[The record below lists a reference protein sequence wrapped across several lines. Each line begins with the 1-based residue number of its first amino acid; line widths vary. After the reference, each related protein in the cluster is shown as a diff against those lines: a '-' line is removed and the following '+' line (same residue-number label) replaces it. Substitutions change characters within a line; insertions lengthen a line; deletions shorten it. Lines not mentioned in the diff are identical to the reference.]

1 MKTKYMILA
10 VALLLA
16 PTAMAQDYFAKLR
29 YYFGENSP
37 IVKQE
42 NTLTIHNTYYTSL
55 NGEKEGELTI
65 YKFKLPKSKAEY
77 IDSVK
82 VLYDAIDQLLDDKIV
97 RRSIY
102 TLWSLSGNKERTFT
116 GYRLYYN
123 KSESMIVGTEAE
135 NCYTVGIINEA
146 DTLFR
151 TTYTIEWSE
160 MADSGITGRLITTYA
175 PKVPQVASQTVAAP
189 SAQRSGVDKWM
200 TNLFYYLDRLKNDS
214 PISIYL
220 SPLYSLAKNCD
231 ALDSDDLK
239 VAIGQV
245 KLSKTK
251 FEQKRKDQSV
261 ILMLQQVAELLES
274 KLEKK
279 ASAVVRFNKNL
290 RF

>member
-16 PTAMAQDYFAKLR
+16 PTTMAQDYFAKLR

-82 VLYDAIDQLLDDKIV
+82 VLYDVINQDMDDGKIAD
-97 RRSIY
+97 RSIY
-102 TLWSLSGNKERTFT
+102 TLWSLSGNKERTYT

-123 KSESMIVGTEAE
+123 KSESTIVGTEAE

-160 MADSGITGRLITTYA
+160 MTDSGIAGRLITTYA
-175 PKVPQVASQTVAAP
+175 PKIPQVVSQTVAAP

-200 TNLFYYLDRLKNDS
+200 SNLFFYLDRLKNDN
-214 PISIYL
+214 SIYL

-231 ALDSDDLK
+231 ALDCDDLK

-251 FEQKRKDQSV
+251 FEQKRKDQSI

-274 KLEKK
+274 KLEKRQ
-279 ASAVVRFNKNL
+279 AQ
-290 RF
+290 

>member
-65 YKFKLPKSKAEY
+65 YKFKLPKSKANY

-82 VLYDAIDQLLDDKIV
+82 VLYDAINQDMDDGKIAD
-97 RRSIY
+97 RSIY

-123 KSESMIVGTEAE
+123 KSESTIVGTEAE

-146 DTLFR
+146 DSLFR

-160 MADSGITGRLITTYA
+160 MTDSGIAGRLITTYA
-175 PKVPQVASQTVAAP
+175 PKIPQVASQTVAAP

-200 TNLFYYLDRLKNDS
+200 SNLFFYLDRLKNDN
-214 PISIYL
+214 SIYL

-231 ALDSDDLK
+231 ALDCDDLK

-251 FEQKRKDQSV
+251 FEQKRKDQSI

-274 KLEKK
+274 KLEKRQ
-279 ASAVVRFNKNL
+279 AQ
-290 RF
+290 

>member
-82 VLYDAIDQLLDDKIV
+82 VLYDAIDQDMDDGKIAC
-97 RRSIY
+97 RSIY

-123 KSESMIVGTEAE
+123 KSESTIVGTEAE

-175 PKVPQVASQTVAAP
+175 PKIPQVASQTVAAP

-200 TNLFYYLDRLKNDS
+200 SNLFFYLDRLKNDN
-214 PISIYL
+214 SIYL

-251 FEQKRKDQSV
+251 FEQKRKDQSI

>member
-65 YKFKLPKSKAEY
+65 YKFKLPKSKVNY

-82 VLYDAIDQLLDDKIV
+82 VLYDVINQDMDDGKIAC
-97 RRSIY
+97 RIIY

-123 KSESMIVGTEAE
+123 KSESTIVGTEAE

-175 PKVPQVASQTVAAP
+175 PKIPQVASQTVAAP

-200 TNLFYYLDRLKNDS
+200 SNLFFYLDRLKNDN
-214 PISIYL
+214 SIYL

-251 FEQKRKDQSV
+251 FEQKRKDQSI

-274 KLEKK
+274 KLEKRQ
-279 ASAVVRFNKNL
+279 AQ
-290 RF
+290 

>member
-10 VALLLA
+10 VTLLLA

-82 VLYDAIDQLLDDKIV
+82 VLYDVINQDMDDGKIAD
-97 RRSIY
+97 RSIY

-123 KSESMIVGTEAE
+123 KSESTIVGTEAE

-175 PKVPQVASQTVAAP
+175 PKIPQVASQTVAAP

-200 TNLFYYLDRLKNDS
+200 SNLFFYLDRLKNDN
-214 PISIYL
+214 SIYL

-251 FEQKRKDQSV
+251 FEQKRKDQSI

-274 KLEKK
+274 KLEKRQ
-279 ASAVVRFNKNL
+279 AQ
-290 RF
+290 

>member
-82 VLYDAIDQLLDDKIV
+82 VLYDAISQAMAEGNIAC
-97 RRSIY
+97 RSIY
-102 TLWSLSGNKERTFT
+102 TLWSLSGNKERTYT

-123 KSESMIVGTEAE
+123 KSESTIVGTEAE

-160 MADSGITGRLITTYA
+160 MADSGIAGRLITTYA
-175 PKVPQVASQTVAAP
+175 PKIPQVASQTVAAP
-189 SAQRSGVDKWM
+189 SAQRSDVDKWM
-200 TNLFYYLDRLKNDS
+200 SNLFFYLDRLKNDN
-214 PISIYL
+214 SIYL

-231 ALDSDDLK
+231 ALDCDDLK

-245 KLSKTK
+245 KLSKIK
-251 FEQKRKDQSV
+251 FEQKRKDQSI

-274 KLEKK
+274 KLEKRQ
-279 ASAVVRFNKNL
+279 AQ
-290 RF
+290 

>member
-65 YKFKLPKSKAEY
+65 YKFKLLKSKANY

-82 VLYDAIDQLLDDKIV
+82 VLYDAIDQLLDGKIG

-123 KSESMIVGTEAE
+123 KSESTIVGTEAE

-160 MADSGITGRLITTYA
+160 MADSGIAGRLITTYA
-175 PKVPQVASQTVAAP
+175 PKIPQVASQTVAAP

-200 TNLFYYLDRLKNDS
+200 SNLFFYLDRLKNDN
-214 PISIYL
+214 SIYL
-220 SPLYSLAKNCD
+220 SLLYSLAKNCD

-251 FEQKRKDQSV
+251 FEQKRKDQSI

-274 KLEKK
+274 KLEKRQ
-279 ASAVVRFNKNL
+279 AQ
-290 RF
+290 

>member
-82 VLYDAIDQLLDDKIV
+82 VLYDVINQDMDDGKIAD
-97 RRSIY
+97 RSIY

-123 KSESMIVGTEAE
+123 KSESTIVGTEAE

-175 PKVPQVASQTVAAP
+175 PKIPQVASQTVAAP
-189 SAQRSGVDKWM
+189 SAQRSVVDKWM
-200 TNLFYYLDRLKNDS
+200 SNLFFYLDRLKNDN
-214 PISIYL
+214 SIYL

-251 FEQKRKDQSV
+251 FEQKRKDQSI

-274 KLEKK
+274 KLEKRQ
-279 ASAVVRFNKNL
+279 AQ
-290 RF
+290 

>member
-65 YKFKLPKSKAEY
+65 YKFKLPKSKANY

-82 VLYDAIDQLLDDKIV
+82 VLYDAIDQLLDGKID

-102 TLWSLSGNKERTFT
+102 TLWSLSGNKERTYT

-123 KSESMIVGTEAE
+123 KSESTIVGTEAE
-135 NCYTVGIINEA
+135 NCYTVGIINET

-160 MADSGITGRLITTYA
+160 MADSGIAGRLITTYA
-175 PKVPQVASQTVAAP
+175 PKIPQVASQTVAAP

-200 TNLFYYLDRLKNDS
+200 SNLFFYLDRLKNDN
-214 PISIYL
+214 SIYL

-251 FEQKRKDQSV
+251 FEQKRKDQSI

-274 KLEKK
+274 KLEKRQ
-279 ASAVVRFNKNL
+279 AQ
-290 RF
+290 

>member
-16 PTAMAQDYFAKLR
+16 PTTMAQDYFAKLR

-82 VLYDAIDQLLDDKIV
+82 VLYDVINQDMDDGKIAD
-97 RRSIY
+97 RSIY
-102 TLWSLSGNKERTFT
+102 TLWSLSGNKERTYT

-123 KSESMIVGTEAE
+123 KSESTIVGTEAE

-160 MADSGITGRLITTYA
+160 MTDSGITGRLITTYA
-175 PKVPQVASQTVAAP
+175 PKNPQVASQTVAAP
-189 SAQRSGVDKWM
+189 SAQRFGVDKWM
-200 TNLFYYLDRLKNDS
+200 SNLFFYLDRLKNDN
-214 PISIYL
+214 SIYL

-251 FEQKRKDQSV
+251 FEQKRKDQSI

-274 KLEKK
+274 KLEKRQ
-279 ASAVVRFNKNL
+279 AQ
-290 RF
+290 

>member
-82 VLYDAIDQLLDDKIV
+82 VLYDVINQDMDDGKIAD
-97 RRSIY
+97 RSIY
-102 TLWSLSGNKERTFT
+102 TLWSLSGNKERTYT

-123 KSESMIVGTEAE
+123 KSESTIVGTEAE

-160 MADSGITGRLITTYA
+160 MADSGIAGRLITTYA
-175 PKVPQVASQTVAAP
+175 PKIPQVASQTVAAP

-200 TNLFYYLDRLKNDS
+200 SNLFFYLDRLKNDN
-214 PISIYL
+214 SIYL
-220 SPLYSLAKNCD
+220 SPLYSLAKNSD

-251 FEQKRKDQSV
+251 FEQKRKDQSI

-274 KLEKK
+274 KLEKRQ
-279 ASAVVRFNKNL
+279 AQ
-290 RF
+290 

>member
-42 NTLTIHNTYYTSL
+42 NTLTIHNSYYTSL

-82 VLYDAIDQLLDDKIV
+82 VLYDAIDQLLDGKID

-102 TLWSLSGNKERTFT
+102 TLWSLSGNKERTYT

-123 KSESMIVGTEAE
+123 KSESTIVGTEAE
-135 NCYTVGIINEA
+135 NCYTVGIINET

-160 MADSGITGRLITTYA
+160 MADSGIAGRLITTYA
-175 PKVPQVASQTVAAP
+175 PKIPQVASQTVAAP

-200 TNLFYYLDRLKNDS
+200 SNLFFYLDRLKNDN
-214 PISIYL
+214 SIYL

-231 ALDSDDLK
+231 ALDSADLK

-251 FEQKRKDQSV
+251 FEQKRKDQSI

-274 KLEKK
+274 KLEKRQ
-279 ASAVVRFNKNL
+279 AQ
-290 RF
+290 

>member
-10 VALLLA
+10 VTLLLA

-65 YKFKLPKSKAEY
+65 YKFKLPKSKANY

-82 VLYDAIDQLLDDKIV
+82 VLYDAISQAMADGKIV

-123 KSESMIVGTEAE
+123 KSESTIVGTEAE

-160 MADSGITGRLITTYA
+160 MTDSGIAGRLITTYA
-175 PKVPQVASQTVAAP
+175 PKIPQVASQTVAAP

-200 TNLFYYLDRLKNDS
+200 SNLFFYLDRLKNDN
-214 PISIYL
+214 SIYL

-251 FEQKRKDQSV
+251 FEQKRKDQSI

-274 KLEKK
+274 KLEKRQ
-279 ASAVVRFNKNL
+279 AQ
-290 RF
+290 

>member
-1 MKTKYMILA
+1 MILA

-82 VLYDAIDQLLDDKIV
+82 VLYDVINQDMDDGKIAD
-97 RRSIY
+97 RSIY

-123 KSESMIVGTEAE
+123 KSESTIVGTEAE

-160 MADSGITGRLITTYA
+160 MTDSGIAGRLITTYA
-175 PKVPQVASQTVAAP
+175 PKIPQVASQTVAAP

-200 TNLFYYLDRLKNDS
+200 SNLFFYLDRLKNDN
-214 PISIYL
+214 SIYL

-251 FEQKRKDQSV
+251 FEQKRKDQSI

-274 KLEKK
+274 KLEKRQ
-279 ASAVVRFNKNL
+279 AQ
-290 RF
+290 

>member
-82 VLYDAIDQLLDDKIV
+82 VLYDAIDQDMDDGKIAC
-97 RRSIY
+97 RSIY

-123 KSESMIVGTEAE
+123 KSESTIVGTEAE

-160 MADSGITGRLITTYA
+160 MTDSGIAGRLITTYA
-175 PKVPQVASQTVAAP
+175 PKIPQVASQTVAAP

-200 TNLFYYLDRLKNDS
+200 SNLFFYLDRLKNDN
-214 PISIYL
+214 SIYL

-245 KLSKTK
+245 KLLKTE

-274 KLEKK
+274 KLEKRQ
-279 ASAVVRFNKNL
+279 AQ
-290 RF
+290 

>member
-82 VLYDAIDQLLDDKIV
+82 VLYDVINQDMDDGKIAD
-97 RRSIY
+97 RSIY

-123 KSESMIVGTEAE
+123 KSESTIVGTEAE

-175 PKVPQVASQTVAAP
+175 PKIPQVASQTVAAP

-245 KLSKTK
+245 KLLKTE

-274 KLEKK
+274 KLEKRQ
-279 ASAVVRFNKNL
+279 AQ
-290 RF
+290 

>member
-65 YKFKLPKSKAEY
+65 YKFKLPKSKANY
-77 IDSVK
+77 IDSLK
-82 VLYDAIDQLLDDKIV
+82 VLYDTIDQLLDDKIV

-123 KSESMIVGTEAE
+123 KSESTIVGTEAE

-274 KLEKK
+274 KLEKRQ
-279 ASAVVRFNKNL
+279 AQ
-290 RF
+290 

>member
-82 VLYDAIDQLLDDKIV
+82 VLYDAIDQLLDGKIG

-123 KSESMIVGTEAE
+123 KSESTIVGTEAE

-160 MADSGITGRLITTYA
+160 MADSGIAGRLITTYA
-175 PKVPQVASQTVAAP
+175 PKIPQVASQTVAAP

-200 TNLFYYLDRLKNDS
+200 SNLFFYLDRLKNDN
-214 PISIYL
+214 SIYL
-220 SPLYSLAKNCD
+220 SLLYSLAKNCD

-251 FEQKRKDQSV
+251 FEQKRKDQSI

-274 KLEKK
+274 KLEKRQ
-279 ASAVVRFNKNL
+279 AQ
-290 RF
+290 

>member
-65 YKFKLPKSKAEY
+65 YKFKLLKSKANY

-123 KSESMIVGTEAE
+123 KSESTIVGTEAE

-160 MADSGITGRLITTYA
+160 MTDSGIAGRLITTYA
-175 PKVPQVASQTVAAP
+175 PKIPQVASQTVAAP

-200 TNLFYYLDRLKNDS
+200 SNLFFYLDRLKNDN
-214 PISIYL
+214 SIYL

-251 FEQKRKDQSV
+251 FEQKRKDQSI
-261 ILMLQQVAELLES
+261 ILMLQQVAVLLES
-274 KLEKK
+274 KLEKRQ
-279 ASAVVRFNKNL
+279 AQ
-290 RF
+290 

>member
-42 NTLTIHNTYYTSL
+42 NTPTIHNTYYTSL

-65 YKFKLPKSKAEY
+65 YKFKLPKSKANY

-82 VLYDAIDQLLDDKIV
+82 VLYDTIDQLLDGKIV

-123 KSESMIVGTEAE
+123 KSESTIVGTEAE

-160 MADSGITGRLITTYA
+160 MTDSGITGRLITTYA
-175 PKVPQVASQTVAAP
+175 PKIPQVASQTVAAP

-200 TNLFYYLDRLKNDS
+200 SNLFFYLDRLKNDN
-214 PISIYL
+214 SIYL

-251 FEQKRKDQSV
+251 FEQKRKDQSI

-274 KLEKK
+274 KLEKRQ
-279 ASAVVRFNKNL
+279 AQ
-290 RF
+290 

>member
-1 MKTKYMILA
+1 MKIKYMILA

-82 VLYDAIDQLLDDKIV
+82 VLYDVINQDMDDGKIAD
-97 RRSIY
+97 RSIY

-123 KSESMIVGTEAE
+123 KSESTIVGTEAE

-160 MADSGITGRLITTYA
+160 MTDSGIAGRLITTYA
-175 PKVPQVASQTVAAP
+175 PKIPQVASQTVAAP

-200 TNLFYYLDRLKNDS
+200 SNLFFYLDRLKNDN
-214 PISIYL
+214 SIYL

-251 FEQKRKDQSV
+251 FEQKRKDQSI

>member
-1 MKTKYMILA
+1 MILA

-82 VLYDAIDQLLDDKIV
+82 VLYDVINQDMDDGKIAD
-97 RRSIY
+97 RSIY

-123 KSESMIVGTEAE
+123 KSESTIVGTDAE
-135 NCYTVGIINEA
+135 NCYTVGVINEA

-160 MADSGITGRLITTYA
+160 MTDSGIAGRLITTYA
-175 PKVPQVASQTVAAP
+175 PKVPQVASQMVAAP
-189 SAQRSGVDKWM
+189 SAQRSDVDKWM
-200 TNLFYYLDRLKNDS
+200 SNLFFYLGRLKNDN
-214 PISIYL
+214 PIYL

-231 ALDSDDLK
+231 ALDCDDLK

-251 FEQKRKDQSV
+251 FEQKRKDQSI

-274 KLEKK
+274 KLEKRQ
-279 ASAVVRFNKNL
+279 AQ
-290 RF
+290 

>member
-82 VLYDAIDQLLDDKIV
+82 VLYDAISQAMADGKIA

-123 KSESMIVGTEAE
+123 KSESTIVGTEAE

-175 PKVPQVASQTVAAP
+175 PKIPQVASQTVAAP
-189 SAQRSGVDKWM
+189 SAQRSDVDKWM
-200 TNLFYYLDRLKNDS
+200 SNLFFYLGRLKNDN
-214 PISIYL
+214 PIYL

-251 FEQKRKDQSV
+251 FEQKRKDQSI

-274 KLEKK
+274 KLEKRQ
-279 ASAVVRFNKNL
+279 AQ
-290 RF
+290 

>member
-1 MKTKYMILA
+1 MILA

-65 YKFKLPKSKAEY
+65 YKFKLTKSKANY

-82 VLYDAIDQLLDDKIV
+82 VLYDVINQDMDDGKIAD
-97 RRSIY
+97 RSIY

-123 KSESMIVGTEAE
+123 KSESTIVGTEAE

-160 MADSGITGRLITTYA
+160 MTDSGIAGRLITTYA
-175 PKVPQVASQTVAAP
+175 PKIPQVASQTVAAP

-200 TNLFYYLDRLKNDS
+200 SNLFFYLDRLKNDN
-214 PISIYL
+214 SIYL

-251 FEQKRKDQSV
+251 FEQKRKDQSI

-274 KLEKK
+274 KLEKRQ
-279 ASAVVRFNKNL
+279 AQ
-290 RF
+290 

>member
-65 YKFKLPKSKAEY
+65 YKFKLLKSKANY

-82 VLYDAIDQLLDDKIV
+82 VLYDAIDQLLDGKID

-102 TLWSLSGNKERTFT
+102 TLWSLSGNKERTYT

-123 KSESMIVGTEAE
+123 KSESTIVGTEAE
-135 NCYTVGIINEA
+135 NCYTVGIINET

-160 MADSGITGRLITTYA
+160 MADSGIAGRLITTYA
-175 PKVPQVASQTVAAP
+175 PKIPQVASQTVAAP

-200 TNLFYYLDRLKNDS
+200 SNLFFYLDRLKNDN
-214 PISIYL
+214 SIYL

-251 FEQKRKDQSV
+251 FEQKRKDQSI

-274 KLEKK
+274 KLEKRQ
-279 ASAVVRFNKNL
+279 AQ
-290 RF
+290 

>member
-82 VLYDAIDQLLDDKIV
+82 VLYDAIDQLLDGKIAD
-97 RRSIY
+97 RSIY

-123 KSESMIVGTEAE
+123 KSESTIVGTEAA

-160 MADSGITGRLITTYA
+160 MTDSGIAGRLITTYA
-175 PKVPQVASQTVAAP
+175 PKIPQVASQTVAAP

-200 TNLFYYLDRLKNDS
+200 SNLFFYLDRLKNDN
-214 PISIYL
+214 SIYL

-251 FEQKRKDQSV
+251 FEQKRKDQSI

-274 KLEKK
+274 KLEKRQ
-279 ASAVVRFNKNL
+279 AQ
-290 RF
+290 

>member
-16 PTAMAQDYFAKLR
+16 PTAIAQDYFAKLR

-55 NGEKEGELTI
+55 NGEKEGELTV

-82 VLYDAIDQLLDDKIV
+82 VLYDAISQAMAEGNIA

-102 TLWSLSGNKERTFT
+102 TLWSLSGNKERTYT

-123 KSESMIVGTEAE
+123 KSESTIVGTEAE
-135 NCYTVGIINEA
+135 NCYTVGIIDEA

-160 MADSGITGRLITTYA
+160 MADSGIAGRLITTYA
-175 PKVPQVASQTVAAP
+175 PKIPQVASQTVATP
-189 SAQRSGVDKWM
+189 SAQRSDVDKWM
-200 TNLFYYLDRLKNDS
+200 SNLFFYLDRLKNDN
-214 PISIYL
+214 SIYL

-251 FEQKRKDQSV
+251 FEQKRKDQSI

-274 KLEKK
+274 KLEKRQ
-279 ASAVVRFNKNL
+279 AQ
-290 RF
+290 

>member
-1 MKTKYMILA
+1 MILA

-65 YKFKLPKSKAEY
+65 YKFKLPKSKANY

-82 VLYDAIDQLLDDKIV
+82 VLYDVINQDMDDGKIAD
-97 RRSIY
+97 RSIY

-123 KSESMIVGTEAE
+123 KSESTIVGTEAA

-160 MADSGITGRLITTYA
+160 MTDSGIAGRLITTYA
-175 PKVPQVASQTVAAP
+175 PKIPQVASQTVAAP

-200 TNLFYYLDRLKNDS
+200 SNLFFYLDRLKNDN
-214 PISIYL
+214 SIYL

-231 ALDSDDLK
+231 ALDCDDLK

-251 FEQKRKDQSV
+251 FEQKRKDQSI

-274 KLEKK
+274 KLEKRQ
-279 ASAVVRFNKNL
+279 AQ
-290 RF
+290 

>member
-1 MKTKYMILA
+1 MILA

-42 NTLTIHNTYYTSL
+42 NTLTNHNTYYTCL

-65 YKFKLPKSKAEY
+65 YKFKLPKSKANY

-82 VLYDAIDQLLDDKIV
+82 VLYDVINQDMDDGKIAC
-97 RRSIY
+97 RSIY

-123 KSESMIVGTEAE
+123 KSESTIVGTEAE

-160 MADSGITGRLITTYA
+160 MTDSGIAGRLITTYA
-175 PKVPQVASQTVAAP
+175 PKIPQVASQTVAAP

-200 TNLFYYLDRLKNDS
+200 SNLFFYLDRLKNDN
-214 PISIYL
+214 SIYL

-245 KLSKTK
+245 KLSKIK
-251 FEQKRKDQSV
+251 FEQKRKDQSI

-274 KLEKK
+274 KLEKRQ
-279 ASAVVRFNKNL
+279 AQ
-290 RF
+290 

>member
-82 VLYDAIDQLLDDKIV
+82 VLYDAIDQLLDGKIG

-102 TLWSLSGNKERTFT
+102 TLWSLSGNKERTYT

-123 KSESMIVGTEAE
+123 KSESTIVGTEAE
-135 NCYTVGIINEA
+135 NCYTVGIINET

-160 MADSGITGRLITTYA
+160 MTDSGIAGRLITTYA
-175 PKVPQVASQTVAAP
+175 PKIPQVASQTVAAP
-189 SAQRSGVDKWM
+189 SAQRSDVDKWM
-200 TNLFYYLDRLKNDS
+200 TNLFYYLERLKDDN
-214 PISIYL
+214 PIYL

-245 KLSKTK
+245 KLSKIK
-251 FEQKRKDQSV
+251 FEQKRKDQSI

-274 KLEKK
+274 KLEKRQ
-279 ASAVVRFNKNL
+279 AQ
-290 RF
+290 

>member
-65 YKFKLPKSKAEY
+65 YKFKLPKSKANY

-82 VLYDAIDQLLDDKIV
+82 VLYDAIDHDMDDGNIAC
-97 RRSIY
+97 RSIY

-123 KSESMIVGTEAE
+123 KSESTIVGTEAE

-160 MADSGITGRLITTYA
+160 MADSGIAGRLITTYA
-175 PKVPQVASQTVAAP
+175 PKIPQVASQTVAAP

-200 TNLFYYLDRLKNDS
+200 SNLFFYLDRLKNDN
-214 PISIYL
+214 SIYL

-251 FEQKRKDQSV
+251 FEQKRKDQSI

-274 KLEKK
+274 KLEKRQ
-279 ASAVVRFNKNL
+279 AQ
-290 RF
+290 

>member
-82 VLYDAIDQLLDDKIV
+82 VLYDAIDQDMDDGKIAC
-97 RRSIY
+97 RSIY

-123 KSESMIVGTEAE
+123 KSESTIVGTEAE

-160 MADSGITGRLITTYA
+160 MTDSGIAGRLITTYA
-175 PKVPQVASQTVAAP
+175 PKIPQVASQTVAAP

-200 TNLFYYLDRLKNDS
+200 TNLFYYLERLKDDN
-214 PISIYL
+214 PIYL

-251 FEQKRKDQSV
+251 FEQKRKDQSI

-274 KLEKK
+274 KLEKRQ
-279 ASAVVRFNKNL
+279 AQ
-290 RF
+290 

>member
-1 MKTKYMILA
+1 MILA
-10 VALLLA
+10 MALLLA

-65 YKFKLPKSKAEY
+65 YKFKLPKSKANY

-82 VLYDAIDQLLDDKIV
+82 VLYDVINQDMDDGKIAD
-97 RRSIY
+97 RSIY

-123 KSESMIVGTEAE
+123 KSESTMVGTEAE

-160 MADSGITGRLITTYA
+160 MADSGIAGRLITTYA
-175 PKVPQVASQTVAAP
+175 PKIPQVASQTVAAP
-189 SAQRSGVDKWM
+189 SAQRSDVNKWM
-200 TNLFYYLDRLKNDS
+200 SNLFFYLDRLKNDN
-214 PISIYL
+214 SIYL

-251 FEQKRKDQSV
+251 FEQKRKDQSI

-274 KLEKK
+274 KLEKRQ
-279 ASAVVRFNKNL
+279 AQ
-290 RF
+290 

>member
-16 PTAMAQDYFAKLR
+16 PTAMAQDYFTKLR

-82 VLYDAIDQLLDDKIV
+82 VLYDAIDQLLDGKIAD
-97 RRSIY
+97 RSIY

-123 KSESMIVGTEAE
+123 KSESTIVGTEAE

-160 MADSGITGRLITTYA
+160 MTDSGITGRLITTYA

-189 SAQRSGVDKWM
+189 SAQRSDVNKWM
-200 TNLFYYLDRLKNDS
+200 SNLFFYLDRLKNDN
-214 PISIYL
+214 SIYL
-220 SPLYSLAKNCD
+220 SPFYSLAKNCD

-245 KLSKTK
+245 KLSKIK
-251 FEQKRKDQSV
+251 FEQKRKDQSI

-274 KLEKK
+274 KLEKRQ
-279 ASAVVRFNKNL
+279 AQ
-290 RF
+290 

>member
-42 NTLTIHNTYYTSL
+42 NTLTIHNSYYTSL

-65 YKFKLPKSKAEY
+65 YKFKLPKSKANY

-82 VLYDAIDQLLDDKIV
+82 VLYDVINQDMDDGKIA

-102 TLWSLSGNKERTFT
+102 TLWSLSGNKERTYT

-123 KSESMIVGTEAE
+123 KSESTIVGTEAE

-160 MADSGITGRLITTYA
+160 MADSGIAGRLITTYA
-175 PKVPQVASQTVAAP
+175 PKIPQVASQTVATP
-189 SAQRSGVDKWM
+189 SAQRSDVDKWM
-200 TNLFYYLDRLKNDS
+200 SNLFFYLDRLKNDN
-214 PISIYL
+214 SIYL

-251 FEQKRKDQSV
+251 FEQKRKDQSI

-274 KLEKK
+274 KLEKRQ
-279 ASAVVRFNKNL
+279 AQ
-290 RF
+290 

>member
-10 VALLLA
+10 VTLLLA

-82 VLYDAIDQLLDDKIV
+82 VLYDAIDQLLDDNAAGKIG

-123 KSESMIVGTEAE
+123 KSESTIVGTEAE

-214 PISIYL
+214 PISRYL

-274 KLEKK
+274 KLEKRQ
-279 ASAVVRFNKNL
+279 AQ
-290 RF
+290 

>member
-82 VLYDAIDQLLDDKIV
+82 VLYDAIDQLLDGKIG

-102 TLWSLSGNKERTFT
+102 TLWSLSGKKERTFT

-123 KSESMIVGTEAE
+123 KSESTIVGTEAE

-160 MADSGITGRLITTYA
+160 MTDSGITGRLITTYA
-175 PKVPQVASQTVAAP
+175 PKIPQVASQTVAAP

-200 TNLFYYLDRLKNDS
+200 SNLFFYLDRLKNDN
-214 PISIYL
+214 SIYL

-251 FEQKRKDQSV
+251 FEQKRKDQSI

-274 KLEKK
+274 KLEKRQ
-279 ASAVVRFNKNL
+279 AQ
-290 RF
+290 

>member
-82 VLYDAIDQLLDDKIV
+82 VLYDAIDQLLDGKID

-123 KSESMIVGTEAE
+123 KSESTIVGTEAE

-160 MADSGITGRLITTYA
+160 MTDSGIAGRLITTYA
-175 PKVPQVASQTVAAP
+175 PKIPQVASQTVAAP

-200 TNLFYYLDRLKNDS
+200 SNLFFYLDRLKNDN
-214 PISIYL
+214 SIYL

-251 FEQKRKDQSV
+251 FEQKRKDQST

-274 KLEKK
+274 KLEKRQ
-279 ASAVVRFNKNL
+279 AQ
-290 RF
+290 

>member
-42 NTLTIHNTYYTSL
+42 NTLTIHNNYYTSL

-65 YKFKLPKSKAEY
+65 YKFKLPKSKANY

-82 VLYDAIDQLLDDKIV
+82 VLYDAIDQLLDGKID

-102 TLWSLSGNKERTFT
+102 TLWSLSGNKERTYT

-123 KSESMIVGTEAE
+123 KSESTIVGTEAE
-135 NCYTVGIINEA
+135 NCYTVGIINET

-160 MADSGITGRLITTYA
+160 MADSGIAGRLITTYA
-175 PKVPQVASQTVAAP
+175 PKIPQVASQTVAAP

-200 TNLFYYLDRLKNDS
+200 SNLFFYLDRLKNDN
-214 PISIYL
+214 SIYL

-251 FEQKRKDQSV
+251 FEQKRKDQSI

-274 KLEKK
+274 KLEKRQ
-279 ASAVVRFNKNL
+279 AQ
-290 RF
+290 